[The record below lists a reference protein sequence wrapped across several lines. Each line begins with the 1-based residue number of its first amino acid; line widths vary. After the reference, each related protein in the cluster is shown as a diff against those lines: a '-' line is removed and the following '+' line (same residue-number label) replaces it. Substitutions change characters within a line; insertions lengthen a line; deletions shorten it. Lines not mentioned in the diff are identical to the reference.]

1 MKKLFL
7 DVLKS
12 TYQSAS
18 VNIVHIYLAVCL
30 HMQTNTHIHIHI
42 EPYKFE
48 ELVACSKQTMK
59 KKIFFYAYTD
69 EGLKFYLNCK
79 NFLSIET

>member
-1 MKKLFL
+1 MHMKKLFL

-12 TYQSAS
+12 AYQSAS

-48 ELVACSKQTMK
+48 ELVACSKQMMK
-59 KKIFFYAYTD
+59 KNYFSMHIQMRA
-69 EGLKFYLNCK
+69 
-79 NFLSIET
+79 